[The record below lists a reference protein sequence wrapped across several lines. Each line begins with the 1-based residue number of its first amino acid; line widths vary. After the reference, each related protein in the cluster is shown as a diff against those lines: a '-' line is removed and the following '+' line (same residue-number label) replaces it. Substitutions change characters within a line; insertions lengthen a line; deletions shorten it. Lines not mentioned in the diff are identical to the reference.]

1 MLEEILNLSDPS
13 KNSYYFPILLGISI
27 IFLLIQLI
35 IKNYQKKKYPYI
47 DVKESFDNIFK
58 KDKIYPKNIHIEE
71 IKIESEVLS
80 ARYLI
85 AFVLIRSAMWSK
97 APYLYTIF
105 TTVHKF
111 SFAEISILYLVSA
124 VAVLILF
131 PITRQLSDRY
141 SRKLFCHIYNVNT
154 IIYSLSLIQGSRPL
168 VYLAQFCSGFGVGF
182 ITTTFEE
189 WVLSESERI
198 FGNLKEE
205 AERFRTNLF
214 VKSNIYDAVVS
225 TITCILCAFIYY
237 YRGIYAPFWISII
250 LSFLAI
256 VYISIFWKENKLQ
269 VPKNESTWTQLD
281 EAFKEL
287 KKVDVLCIGLIEGLV
302 WASLNIYLFSWT
314 PILKQS
320 TPGEMNVGFIFT
332 AMVLSMIIGT
342 KSYKLIIVYLK
353 LDYYLSITGCLF
365 FQGLFL
371 FLIYYINDFLYRIIF
386 FALFNGMI
394 GFYNP
399 LNSVIK
405 SIILVE
411 KYRALLMNLF
421 RIPLNIYLIVIL
433 ITFRNKN
440 PLTSVFIA
448 GIMCYIAFCIGLF
461 LVIHLRVDK
470 KKKE

>member
-1 MLEEILNLSDPS
+1 
-13 KNSYYFPILLGISI
+13 
-27 IFLLIQLI
+27 
-35 IKNYQKKKYPYI
+35 
-47 DVKESFDNIFK
+47 
-58 KDKIYPKNIHIEE
+58 
-71 IKIESEVLS
+71 
-80 ARYLI
+80 
-85 AFVLIRSAMWSK
+85 
-97 APYLYTIF
+97 
-105 TTVHKF
+105 
-111 SFAEISILYLVSA
+111 
-124 VAVLILF
+124 
-131 PITRQLSDRY
+131 
-141 SRKLFCHIYNVNT
+141 
-154 IIYSLSLIQGSRPL
+154 L

-214 VKSNIYDAVVS
+214 VKSNIYDAAVS

-287 KKVDVLCIGLIEGLV
+287 KKVDVLCIGLIEGLA

-332 AMVLSMIIGT
+332 TMVISMILGT

-365 FQGLFL
+365 FVATSGKS
-371 FLIYYINDFLYRIIF
+371 NS
-386 FALFNGMI
+386 
-394 GFYNP
+394 GFYYLQHAGICINIAKTGTPTYYTDGSRMFVFKITGRYNGVRILSSMVNDTYAYYSETNP
-399 LNSVIK
+399 L
-405 SIILVE
+405 
-411 KYRALLMNLF
+411 A
-421 RIPLNIYLIVIL
+421 
-433 ITFRNKN
+433 
-440 PLTSVFIA
+440 
-448 GIMCYIAFCIGLF
+448 
-461 LVIHLRVDK
+461 
-470 KKKE
+470 